1 MQRHYF
7 ISENLDEVAK
17 VEREL
22 DAAGLPT
29 EQIHVL
35 SNDDGGCEE
44 RHMHDVQSLMK
55 KDVVRKLEWGA
66 LAGVVA
72 AGLALALPHAFGLT
86 RTVGWIPF
94 VFLAIVLLGF
104 ATWEGGFFGIKTPN
118 SRFRRFER
126 ALADGK
132 HVLFV
137 DVEPGQEPALAAV
150 QSRHP
155 DLTDAGTGTSSPR
168 WIVAAQRG
176 MKRFVQWAP

>member
-7 ISENLDEVAK
+7 ISDDLDELAS

-22 DAAGLPT
+22 ESAGLAP

-35 SNDDGGCEE
+35 SNDDGGTES
-44 RHMHDVQSLMK
+44 RHLHDVQSLMK
-55 KDVVRKLEWGA
+55 KDIVRSMERGA
-66 LAGVVA
+66 VIGVIA
-72 AGLALALPHAFGLT
+72 AALALLVPYAFGLT
-86 RTVGWIPF
+86 KTVGWIPF
-94 VFLAIVLLGF
+94 VFLAVILLGF
-104 ATWEGGFFGIKTPN
+104 FTWEGGFFGIKTPN

-137 DVEPGQEPALAAV
+137 DVKPDQEAALADV

-155 DLTDAGTGTSSPR
+155 HLTDAGTGAAAPG

-176 MKRFVQWAP
+176 VKRFVQWAP